1 MVIPMLLAISKRDS
15 WISVLLSG
23 GFILGWL
30 LFIQFIMKKLD
41 HTHLYS
47 WLNNHFGKIIARGL
61 CFFNIYIYPLI
72 YWSYL
77 KGYDCMDRYILF
89 PTKSCAYI
97 SNAIFSY
104 LLFLLQL
111 LPLQPYLFSQVF
123 Y

>member
-1 MVIPMLLAISKRDS
+1 MQSHKANFSQVFVLFMMSIGLMNHVMVIPMLLAISKRDS

-61 CFFNIYIYPLI
+61 CF
-72 YWSYL
+72 
-77 KGYDCMDRYILF
+77 
-89 PTKSCAYI
+89 
-97 SNAIFSY
+97 
-104 LLFLLQL
+104 
-111 LPLQPYLFSQVF
+111 
-123 Y
+123 